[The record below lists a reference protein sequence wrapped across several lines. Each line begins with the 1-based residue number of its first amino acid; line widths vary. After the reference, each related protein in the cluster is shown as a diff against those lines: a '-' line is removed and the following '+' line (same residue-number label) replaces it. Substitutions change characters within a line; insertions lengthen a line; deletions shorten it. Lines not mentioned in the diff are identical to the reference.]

1 MGQQDERV
9 LPIIYV
15 SIKLRV
21 ITQVHEKLKKS
32 NKLGIRSIVIRR
44 GHRNWEPAKLV
55 EVANARR
62 TIVVQT

>member
-21 ITQVHEKLKKS
+21 ITQVHEKIQKT
-32 NKLGIRSIVIRR
+32 NKLGIKSIVIRR
-44 GHRNWEPAKLV
+44 GHRNWEPAKVV
-55 EVANARR
+55 EKANARR
-62 TIVVQT
+62 TNVVQT